1 MFIYKYI
8 FLLFTDDQT
17 PQIQNDK
24 GTQTGIE
31 TGQKTKY
38 VICEFQNISFTK
50 KKKLRV
56 NKTTC

>member
-8 FLLFTDDQT
+8 FLHFTDDQT

-31 TGQKTKY
+31 TG
-38 VICEFQNISFTK
+38 
-50 KKKLRV
+50 
-56 NKTTC
+56 